1 MRGRKDCVW
10 PIFSQHFF
18 FAEKHWAQLSKNK
31 EWFIFYCSLA
41 LSPTKLHSCT
51 HVSASLSCA
60 RAARDA
66 NERAKRERERERS
79 EVVVGRYAHHKFYFC
94 RETDGQKTNCARK
107 LLNLC
112 DFFFL
117 LFSAIILPP
126 KQTME
131 SFEQCIVYQSQ
142 DIFFVLFF
150 RDFCPLNVVFISIC
164 VCVSGGIS
172 WMRFT
177 DVKYFFILSFSLS
190 LTFRCFLG
198 YYNF

>member
-1 MRGRKDCVW
+1 MREKRH
-10 PIFSQHFF
+10 FS
-18 FAEKHWAQLSKNK
+18 AEKHWAQLSKNK
-31 EWFIFYCSLA
+31 EWFIFTIQLFA
-41 LSPTKLHSCT
+41 R
-51 HVSASLSCA
+51 SLSDKIAFLHTCLSFA
-60 RAARDA
+60 LVRALAARDA
-66 NERAKRERERERS
+66 NERAKREFS
-79 EVVVGRYAHHKFYFC
+79 VVVVVGRYAHHKFYFC
-94 RETDGQKTNCARK
+94 RETDGPKKNRARK

-112 DFFFL
+112 DFFFSF
-117 LFSAIILPP
+117 FSAIILLP

-142 DIFFVLFF
+142 DIFFCFLFS

-177 DVKYFFILSFSLS
+177 DVNYFFILSFSLS

-198 YYNF
+198 Y